1 MKLDLFLSNHFT
13 TNSTCKIVETAQSE
27 SKVFSKYGIEFIE
40 KHNDYT
46 HATIVMQW
54 YNEYDLEKI
63 QRFLVDLIDAN
74 RSN

>member
-1 MKLDLFLSNHFT
+1 M
-13 TNSTCKIVETAQSE
+13 ETAQSE

-54 YNEYDLEKI
+54 YNEYDLEKNATI
-63 QRFLVDLIDAN
+63 SRRFN
-74 RSN
+74 RC